1 MPANMP
7 KDASP
12 GHPRAGAADAGYS
25 PPAWLGP
32 VKVAVV
38 VMSTL
43 IVLGI
48 GLLVY
53 GFASGIGKLADTGG
67 EALRLVHPAGMDPVH
82 AAPTADGG
90 VMIVF
95 EGGDGARQVVIIDPD
110 GRRITGRITLEPG
123 AGDFRIGD

>member
-7 KDASP
+7 KDVSP
-12 GHPRAGAADAGYS
+12 DHPRTGAEYS

-48 GLLVY
+48 GLLIY
-53 GFASGIGKLADTGG
+53 GFAAGIGKLADSGD
-67 EALRLVHPAGMDPVH
+67 EALRLVHPPGLDPVH

-90 VMIVF
+90 VMVVF
-95 EGGDGARQVVIIDPD
+95 DDADGAREIVIIDP
-110 GRRITGRITLEPG
+110 GSGKITGRITFETG
-123 AGDFRIGD
+123 AGEFRIGD